1 VIVNAGRTVDKP
13 DFFHML
19 KGLRAA
25 LTVEQTLRLNRIE
38 TGQKI
43 CRHWTRQFRT
53 FDPVDI
59 QQLIHI
65 AGSVRRFFGQRRGAG
80 STSRRC
86 RAANSSGVG
95 LFFSKRL
102 QERHAPIRSRSTMF
116 FDRIAAFRTNPQVYK
131 QKLVYR
137 MMIVV
142 NGGTLLWISRVL
154 STTSIV
160 YGSHKPVGWSCMCL
174 EAKLDK
180 NRACAKNRVSP
191 HFVPVDIH
199 TFIHSPAA
207 SFALIIW

>member
-1 VIVNAGRTVDKP
+1 LKLDKKFVVVEHGSFAHSILWISSSLSTQPGQSGGFSANGGGLGR
-13 DFFHML
+13 
-19 KGLRAA
+19 
-25 LTVEQTLRLNRIE
+25 
-38 TGQKI
+38 
-43 CRHWTRQFRT
+43 
-53 FDPVDI
+53 
-59 QQLIHI
+59 
-65 AGSVRRFFGQRRGAG
+65 RRDGAG
-80 STSRRC
+80 TRTRPES
-86 RAANSSGVG
+86 AF
-95 LFFSKRL
+95 FFSKRL
-102 QERHAPIRSRSTMF
+102 QERRVPIRSRSTRF
-116 FDRIAAFRTNPQVYK
+116 FDRTAAFGMTPQVYK

-191 HFVPVDIH
+191 HSVPVDIH

-207 SFALIIW
+207 SFELIIW